1 MGEPFVTHKV
11 ISLFDPL
18 QVLSM
23 DSNTDS
29 KEQLLRSFRYLSMLF
44 QKVTF
49 LHSFEPKNIIIE
61 VSFVV
66 NYRLKGLMVLNEN

>member
-1 MGEPFVTHKV
+1 MGEPLVTHEV
-11 ISLFDPL
+11 ISLFDSL
-18 QVLSM
+18 QVIPM

-29 KEQLLRSFRYLSMLF
+29 KEQLLRSFSYLSMLL

-49 LHSFEPKNIIIE
+49 LHSFEPKNIIIV

-66 NYRLKGLMVLNEN
+66 NYRL